1 MPAGTAR
8 SSPVSARVGPYRF
21 TSRSASIAG
30 VSLINAPVT
39 VRSQGILRIVVS
51 TLLIAS
57 GHGGWFWFC
66 ARVNR
71 YRYLDPGRPRRNPG
85 HTSPLGDRADT
96 AKPAQQGEPRGSPR
110 SNEVNPGVHS
120 LRIASL
126 RSPVHR
132 KLTSATPVPRL
143 RTP

>member
-39 VRSQGILRIVVS
+39 VRSQGILRIVFS

-57 GHGGWFWFC
+57 GRGGWFWFC

-71 YRYLDPGRPRRNPG
+71 YRRLDP
-85 HTSPLGDRADT
+85 
-96 AKPAQQGEPRGSPR
+96 R
-110 SNEVNPGVHS
+110 SAESAWRNEVNPGVHHALLRWTPGFIRFGS
-120 LRIASL
+120 RAWGGRERRLFLLTGPWPVKRLGMRIAAPSGFVL
-126 RSPVHR
+126 P
-132 KLTSATPVPRL
+132 
-143 RTP
+143 

>member
-39 VRSQGILRIVVS
+39 VRSQGILRIVFS

-57 GHGGWFWFC
+57 GRGGWFWFC

-71 YRYLDPGRPRRNPG
+71 YRRLDPRSAESAWRN
-85 HTSPLGDRADT
+85 
-96 AKPAQQGEPRGSPR
+96 K
-110 SNEVNPGVHS
+110 VNPGVHHALGKDETS
-120 LRIASL
+120 TGAPR
-126 RSPVHR
+126 HR
-132 KLTSATPVPRL
+132 RRRL
-143 RTP
+143 VIEGTIQL